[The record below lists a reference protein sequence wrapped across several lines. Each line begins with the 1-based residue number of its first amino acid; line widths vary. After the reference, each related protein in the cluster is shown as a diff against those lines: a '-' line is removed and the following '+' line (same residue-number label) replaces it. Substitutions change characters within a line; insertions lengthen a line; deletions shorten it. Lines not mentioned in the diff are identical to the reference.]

1 MSVDAGVRQSRGS
14 STLHRWGF
22 IFTVVAILV
31 GSVSPVRAE
40 SHAGGS
46 AIADI
51 AIVPRIGT
59 EIVWRNRSYVGELD
73 IATAGTNLSL
83 VEEVA
88 LDAYLRG
95 IHEVPLSW
103 PDETLAA
110 QVVAARTYLAWTMDR
125 GRSSSGR
132 KYDFDICATTQ
143 CQVYGGSSPGESADE
158 IRWDEAIARTSREIL
173 LYEDAPAQALYS
185 SSAGARTRAIQDIWA
200 ATAKPYLQAVD
211 SPELEVTPFR
221 SWTVEVPA
229 EAFRRV
235 VAQAGFVVGGVI
247 SRVVVV
253 GPGEGLG
260 PERVEIQSELGVT
273 SIPVSRIRGIFN
285 KYGPALYPGLFPGPR
300 PSGRRWPQTILS
312 YTFETSL
319 TGEPTAERS
328 SLAPFLPPSDLP
340 SPLMVVFDGEGWGHA
355 IGMSQWGIKA
365 MGDQGWTYDNM
376 LAHYYSGLRPE
387 DGGRY
392 IPDTVR
398 IGLTWKSP
406 TLEFE
411 ATGSFDLWINGTFAG
426 VLPAGRWQFD
436 RSSSGIRLTPPEG
449 AEFITARVTN
459 RYWPR

>member
-1 MSVDAGVRQSRGS
+1 LV
-14 STLHRWGF
+14 
-22 IFTVVAILV
+22 V
-31 GSVSPVRAE
+31 GSVAPSGAE
-40 SHAGGS
+40 SDSVGNT
-46 AIADI
+46 ITDI
-51 AIVPRIGT
+51 AIVPRAGS

-73 IATAGTNLSL
+73 ISTAGTNLAL
-83 VEEVA
+83 VEEVE

-132 KYDFDICATTQ
+132 KYGFDICATTQ

-158 IRWDEAIARTSREIL
+158 VRWDTAISRTTREIL

-185 SSAGARTRAIQDIWA
+185 SSAGARTRAIQDIWGA
-200 ATAKPYLQAVD
+200 APKPYLQAVD
-211 SPELEVTPFR
+211 SPELEVTPYR
-221 SWTVEVPA
+221 SWTVAVPA

-235 VAQAGFVVGGVI
+235 VGRAGFVVGGVI
-247 SRVVVV
+247 LDVSVV

-260 PERVEIQSELGVT
+260 PDRVEIQSELGVT

-285 KYGPALYPGLFPGPR
+285 KYGPELYPGLFPAQR

-319 TGEPTAERS
+319 RGQDDMLRGS
-328 SLAPFLPPSDLP
+328 SLASFLPGSDLP
-340 SPLMVVFDGEGWGHA
+340 SPLEVMFSGEGWGHA

-365 MGDQGWTYDNM
+365 LGDKGWTYDDM
-376 LAHYYSGLRPE
+376 LALYYSGLRPE
-387 DGGRY
+387 DGGPY

-406 TLEFE
+406 TLQFE
-411 ATGSFDLWINGTFAG
+411 ATGPFDLWINGSLAG
-426 VLPAGRWQFD
+426 VLPAGLWQFD

-449 AEFITARVTN
+449 AEFVAARVTN
-459 RYWPR
+459 RFWPR

>member
-1 MSVDAGVRQSRGS
+1 MRASTCSTSTWRSWGVILS
-14 STLHRWGF
+14 
-22 IFTVVAILV
+22 AITIAV

-40 SHAGGS
+40 SNIDAN
-46 AIADI
+46 AIVDI
-51 AIVPRIGT
+51 TIVPRTGT
-59 EIVWRNRSYVGELD
+59 EIKWRNRSYVGELT
-73 IATAGTNLSL
+73 ISTAGRNLAL
-83 VEEVA
+83 VEEVE

-103 PDETLAA
+103 PDETLKA

-125 GRSSSGR
+125 GRSSAGR
-132 KYDFDICATTQ
+132 KYDFDICATIQ
-143 CQVYGGSSPGESADE
+143 CQVYGGSSPGESIDE
-158 IRWDEAIARTSREIL
+158 VRWDDAISRTSREIL

-200 ATAKPYLQAVD
+200 ATPKPYLQAVD
-211 SPELEVTPFR
+211 SPELEVTPYR

-235 VAQAGFVVGGVI
+235 VGEAGFVVGGVI
-247 SRVVVV
+247 SSVRVV

-260 PERVEIQSELGVT
+260 PDRVEIQSELGVT
-273 SIPVSRIRGIFN
+273 SIQVSRIRGIFN

-312 YTFETSL
+312 YSFETSVV
-319 TGEPTAERS
+319 GEAEAES
-328 SLAPFLPPSDLP
+328 DSLFSFLPASDLP
-340 SPLMVVFDGEGWGHA
+340 SPLTIVFDGEGWGHA

-365 MGDQGWTYDNM
+365 MGDDGWIYGDM
-376 LAHYYSGLRPE
+376 LAHYYGGLRPT

-398 IGLTWKSP
+398 IGLTWKLP